1 MYYNCV
7 DCKKVFLFFFS
18 CTPRLGEAEGS
29 SAVTVC
35 IWPHIHSKLRIIRTG
50 SYWAASRERVGGS
63 TRPAGYYEP
72 QKTAIIL
79 QKLGKKKVV
88 LNYPAVANGKS
99 IKVLLT
105 SQFELS

>member
-1 MYYNCV
+1 MHLAPYTLKIEDYK
-7 DCKKVFLFFFS
+7 D
-18 CTPRLGEAEGS
+18 GELVGG
-29 SAVTVC
+29 
-35 IWPHIHSKLRIIRTG
+35 L
-50 SYWAASRERVGGS
+50 ERVGGS

-79 QKLGKKKVV
+79 QKLGTKKVV

-105 SQFELS
+105 RQFEFS